1 MLEKL
6 QLPDGS
12 FSWFEGGRSDE
23 YITRYILTGIGK
35 LKRIGAINP
44 AVSARLRPLLIK
56 ALAFTDDAIQYEYK
70 KSKTTQISSYQLDYL
85 FMRSFYRENSIQN
98 DSAYQFYWQ
107 LAQNSWNK
115 QNQYGQAMIATIAQ
129 RNNETNLAN
138 KIVKALLENTV
149 TNAQQGLYWKNR
161 LTTRWYAMPIV
172 HQSMMIDCF
181 SEINSQLPT
190 QPYKKQINAM
200 LTWLIL
206 NKETNHW
213 GTGIATA
220 DAVYSLVAN
229 GQQWMNNKRA
239 VRIELGK
246 TTLGTA
252 TEKTMEGS
260 GYFKKRIEG
269 EKVKPEMGNI
279 TIATATQNSVS
290 DQPSY
295 GSIYWQYLANMDEI
309 TASIG
314 PLLINKKL
322 LVERNKTWVELN
334 ENEPVKIGELI
345 TVVLSIKADRDMDYV
360 HLKDLRPAATEP
372 SSQLSGYRFQENL
385 FYYQSTKDVSN
396 NYYFNY
402 LPKGNYQ
409 FSYTIRATHKGLYTA
424 GFASI
429 QSMYAPAFNAH
440 SNAIKLRIEQ

>member
-1 MLEKL
+1 MH
-6 QLPDGS
+6 
-12 FSWFEGGRSDE
+12 
-23 YITRYILTGIGK
+23 
-35 LKRIGAINP
+35 
-44 AVSARLRPLLIK
+44 
-56 ALAFTDDAIQYEYK
+56 AIQYEYK
-70 KSKTTQISSYQLDYL
+70 KSKTIQISSYQLDYL
-85 FMRSFYRENSIQN
+85 FMRSFYRENNIQN

-107 LAQNSWNK
+107 IAQNSWNK

-138 KIVKALLENTV
+138 KIVKALLENTI
-149 TNAQQGLYWKNR
+149 TDAQKGLYWKNR
-161 LTTRWYAMPIV
+161 LTSRWYAMPIV

-181 SEINSQLPT
+181 SEINSQLPA

-246 TTLGTA
+246 TILGTA

-260 GYFKKRIEG
+260 GYFKKRMEG

-279 TIATATQNSVS
+279 NIAIATQNSVS
-290 DQPSY
+290 GQPSF

-309 TASIG
+309 TASSG
-314 PLLINKKL
+314 PMQINKKL

-360 HLKDLRPAATEP
+360 HLKDLRPSATEP

-396 NYYFNY
+396 NFFFNY

-409 FSYTIRATHKGLYTA
+409 FTYTIRATHKGLYTA

-440 SNAIKLRIEQ
+440 SNAIKLRIEE

>member
-1 MLEKL
+1 
-6 QLPDGS
+6 
-12 FSWFEGGRSDE
+12 
-23 YITRYILTGIGK
+23 
-35 LKRIGAINP
+35 
-44 AVSARLRPLLIK
+44 
-56 ALAFTDDAIQYEYK
+56 
-70 KSKTTQISSYQLDYL
+70 
-85 FMRSFYRENSIQN
+85 SFYRENIIQN
-98 DSAYQFYWQ
+98 DTAYKAYWQ
-107 LAQNSWNK
+107 IARNSWNK
-115 QNQYGQAMIATIAQ
+115 QNQYAQAMIALIAK
-129 RNNETNLAN
+129 RNNEIDFAN
-138 KIVKALLENTV
+138 KILKALLENTV
-149 TNAQQGLYWKNR
+149 TNQQQGMYWKNR
-161 LTTRWYAMPIV
+161 LTLRWYAMPIV
-172 HQSMMIDCF
+172 HQTMMIDCF
-181 SEINSQLPT
+181 SEINNET
-190 QPYKKQINAM
+190 TTKPYQKQINAM

-229 GQQWMNNKRA
+229 GQQWMSNKRA

-246 TTLGTA
+246 TTIGTA

-269 EKVKPEMGNI
+269 DKVKAEMGNI
-279 TIATATQNSVS
+279 TVTTATQNMVS

-309 TASIG
+309 TASTG
-314 PLLINKKL
+314 PMLINKKL
-322 LVERNKTWVELN
+322 LVERNKAWIELN
-334 ENEPVKIGELI
+334 ENEPVKVGELI
-345 TVVLSIKADRDMDYV
+345 TVSLSMKIDRDMDYV

-372 SSQLSGYRFQENL
+372 TTQLSGYRFQENL

-396 NYYFNY
+396 NYYFSY

-409 FSYTIRATHKGLYTA
+409 FTYTIRATHKGLYTA